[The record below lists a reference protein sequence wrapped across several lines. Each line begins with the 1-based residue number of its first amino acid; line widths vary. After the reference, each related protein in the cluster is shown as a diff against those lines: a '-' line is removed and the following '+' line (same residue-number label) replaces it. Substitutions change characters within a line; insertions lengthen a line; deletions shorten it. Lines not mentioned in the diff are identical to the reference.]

1 MGNSFLIDKSDKK
14 KYYQLLQKNLRTQ
27 YTNYL
32 DYNLEY
38 ALLRKS
44 FMRINPQIECLE
56 NTNSSY
62 SWLSYLLEQLIDDK
76 NSLRRDWKQFLFE
89 DIQQKLFLN
98 QYKFQNNI
106 YFEELSINKPKY
118 KKNKQ
123 GEHFLESEPIVFTM
137 NTDELKQYRE
147 NKSYF
152 DINTRLTENLSFSFN
167 SGYRED
173 DSEGFLYN
181 YTMDF
186 DDNSSRINSPEY
198 KMKYNSYI
206 LKKYIKIIR
215 KHIEKE
221 DHPIH
226 VIINQFIYFFGSFLK
241 VNIDFCKNNQNDE
254 KICSEKVLEVVKE
267 IQNFIEIM
275 QVTLKLFYTK
285 SINFKIFADE
295 KDEIINLISY
305 ILFNKKKFY
314 KQLLDL
320 FSYMNIEKK
329 QKLGLK
335 LKNSDDI
342 TPSKVGIGAKFCL
355 DSVSEEYWKE
365 YKNKPKDKNENS
377 DKTSTEEETAS
388 KEKKEKLKH
397 FVDDAK
403 EELFS
408 KNEPDSMSYSNR
420 QSISKDIKSGK
431 NNIIIDID
439 KSFNFDNK
447 DLGKTYS
454 QNFNIN
460 IKEKL
465 ENDLKDSIVPN
476 LPKEPNENEIVL
488 PDKPYSLA
496 INYLKQITNYKVPL
510 EKLIIISYLS
520 ELIIKSV
527 DKYWEK
533 RKEELP
539 PNFLNLDADEIMS
552 IYLYI
557 IYKANLVT
565 IVDQIEFIK
574 HFTTS
579 VTKQSIFGYYYST
592 FEGCLR
598 YLQKSEEK

>member
-38 ALLRKS
+38 TLLRKS

-226 VIINQFIYFFGSFLK
+226 VIINQFIYFFGGFLK
-241 VNIDFCKNNQNDE
+241 INIDFCRNNQNDE
-254 KICSEKVLEVVKE
+254 KQCNEKVLDVVKE

-275 QVTLKLFYTK
+275 QITLKLFYSK
-285 SINFKIFADE
+285 SINFKNFVDE

-305 ILFNKKKFY
+305 IIFNKKKFN

-320 FSYMNIEKK
+320 FSYMNTEKK
-329 QKLGLK
+329 EKLELK
-335 LKNSDDI
+335 LRNIEDI
-342 TPSKVGIGAKFCL
+342 TPRKVGIGAKFCL
-355 DSVSEEYWKE
+355 DATSEEYWKE
-365 YKNKPKDKNENS
+365 YKNKTKLKDKNENS
-377 DKTSTEEETAS
+377 EKNSTEETS
-388 KEKKEKLKH
+388 LKEKKEKLKH

-403 EELFS
+403 DELLS
-408 KNEPDSMSYSNR
+408 KNEPDSMSYS
-420 QSISKDIKSGK
+420 SKQTFGQDLKSGK
-431 NNIIIDID
+431 NKIIIDID
-439 KSFNFDNK
+439 KSFNFDNNEQN
-447 DLGKTYS
+447 KT
-454 QNFNIN
+454 FTEKMNIN
-460 IKEKL
+460 MKEKL
-465 ENDLKDSIVPN
+465 ENDLKDSLVPN
-476 LPKEPNENEIVL
+476 LPKESIENEIIL
-488 PDKPYSLA
+488 PDEPYSLA

-527 DKYWEK
+527 DKYWES
-533 RKEELP
+533 RKGEIP
-539 PNFLNLDADEIMS
+539 PNFLSLDADEIMS

-557 IYKANLVT
+557 IYKVNMITL
-565 IVDQIEFIK
+565 VDQLEFIK

-579 VTKQSIFGYYYST
+579 ITKQSIFGYYYST

-598 YLQKSEEK
+598 YLEKSE

>member
-1 MGNSFLIDKSDKK
+1 MGISYLIDKSDKK
-14 KYYQLLQKNLRTQ
+14 KYYQLLRKNLRTN
-27 YTNYL
+27 YENYL
-32 DYNLEY
+32 NYNLEY
-38 ALLRKS
+38 VLVRKS
-44 FMRINPQIECLE
+44 FTRIHPQFELLKNSI
-56 NTNSSY
+56 SSY

-98 QYKFQNNI
+98 QYEFQNDI

-137 NTDELKQYRE
+137 NADELKNYKE
-147 NKSYF
+147 NKNIF
-152 DINTRLTENLSFSFN
+152 DIDTRLTENLNFSFN

-181 YTMDF
+181 YTMDY

-215 KHIEKE
+215 KHIEKK
-221 DHPIH
+221 DHPIQ
-226 VIINQFIYFFGSFLK
+226 VIIDQFIFFFGSFLK
-241 VNIDFCKNNQNDE
+241 LNIDFCKNNQNDE

-275 QVTLKLFYTK
+275 QVTLKLFYAK
-285 SINFKIFADE
+285 SINFKIFVDE

-320 FSYMNIEKK
+320 FSYMNNEKK
-329 QKLGLK
+329 EKLK
-335 LKNSDDI
+335 LKLENSDNI
-342 TPSKVGIGAKFCL
+342 TPSKAGIGAKFRL
-355 DSVSEEYWKE
+355 DSDSEEYWKE
-365 YKNKPKDKNENS
+365 YKNKSKDKNENS
-377 DKTSTEEETAS
+377 DKTSTEDETAS
-388 KEKKEKLKH
+388 KQR
-397 FVDDAK
+397 K
-403 EELFS
+403 EELKHCIHESKEELLS
-408 KNEPDSMSYSNR
+408 KNEPDSMSYTNR
-420 QSISKDIKSGK
+420 QSFSKDIKSGK
-431 NNIIIDID
+431 NNIIIDLE
-439 KSFNFDNK
+439 KSCNFEKNDF
-447 DLGKTYS
+447 DKTYS
-454 QNFNIN
+454 QHFNIN

-465 ENDLKDSIVPN
+465 ENDLKGSIITN
-476 LPKEPNENEIVL
+476 LPKEPNENEIIS

-533 RKEELP
+533 RKEEMP

-552 IYLYI
+552 IYLYV
-557 IYKANLVT
+557 IYKANLIT

-579 VTKQSIFGYYYST
+579 ITKQSIFGYYYST